1 MLVLSRLPGQSIMI
15 GDGIEITVVSVRP
28 DKVRIGI
35 RAPKGIPVHR
45 KEIFDEIQHANLAAS
60 DAQREASE
68 RLWRA
73 LRPPS
78 PPPG

>member
-35 RAPKGIPVHR
+35 RAPQGIPVHR
-45 KEIFDEIQHANLAAS
+45 KEIFDEIQQANLAAS

-68 RLWRA
+68 RLGRA
-73 LRPPS
+73 RPR